1 MHRTR
6 GGHRREDSFPAC
18 IVGVVLLI
26 PSVFLSLSFC
36 LAVCLSLF
44 SSWSRFSD
52 EAVSLVFVTQAGQDP
67 AGVEAPVTG
76 PHFAESEVKLV
87 AAHHYDNVFLVGKGA
102 KHVLAGF
109 SIPDPGHHLLICLLK
124 ANGRGSA
131 MQGGK
136 GGKFRQ

>member
-1 MHRTR
+1 MR
-6 GGHRREDSFPAC
+6 
-18 IVGVVLLI
+18 VVLLI

-36 LAVCLSLF
+36 LAVCLLLF

-52 EAVSLVFVTQAGQDP
+52 EAVSLVFVTWAGQDL
-67 AGVEAPVTG
+67 AAVEAPVTG

-109 SIPDPGHHLLICLLK
+109 SIPDLRAPFAYLSLEGERTRIRE
-124 ANGRGSA
+124 AGREG
-131 MQGGK
+131 
-136 GGKFRQ
+136 RQV